1 MPRTEYAALITQY
14 AEAYD
19 KLLGA
24 VSGITDHDR
33 LTRPAP
39 EKWCIQEILC
49 HLMDSEIMAVGRIK
63 RIIAEENPFLPS
75 YDQEK
80 FAANLHYNDMDPKGA
95 IVTFGMLR
103 ETTSA
108 LLALVPDGQWE
119 RKGNHEERG
128 PITLTDYL
136 KLMVTHSEKH
146 IAQILEI
153 RRALGQ

>member
-1 MPRTEYAALITQY
+1 MPREEYTALITTY
-14 AEAYD
+14 AEAYE
-19 KLLGA
+19 KLKGA
-24 VSGITDHDR
+24 VSGITDRER

-39 EKWCIQEILC
+39 GKWCIQEILC

-75 YDQEK
+75 YDQDK
-80 FAANLHYNDMDPKGA
+80 FAANLQYNALDPKGA

-103 ETTSA
+103 ETTSE
-108 LLALVPDGQWE
+108 LLALVPDEQWM

-128 PITLTDYL
+128 AITLQDYL
-136 KLMVTHSEKH
+136 KLMVTHGEKH

-153 RRALGQ
+153 RRTLGQ